1 MVKLGGF
8 IPEVGQEV
16 LIVNH
21 LGVFRITS
29 VDSAARSANVIVL
42 RSGVSLEGI
51 SWDSMTPWDGETRR
65 IVEGAAAAQESQ
77 MTCRQ
82 FEDSM
87 RVEFADADADYWR
100 DLIFKENWDQLHLS
114 SYRDHLKSCSNCQTS
129 LWQFFDIRYRVDY
142 TREPC
147 FHVAYYS
154 ADVRERC
161 LEKTHGMYSIATM
174 DGSGD
179 GIVIT
184 KCPWCGIAL
193 PVGAS
198 EKPRTSKTH

>member
-8 IPEVGQEV
+8 VPEVGQEI

-29 VDSAARSANVIVL
+29 VDPNARSANVTVL
-42 RSGVSLEGI
+42 RSGASLEGI
-51 SWDSMTPWDGETRR
+51 PWDSMTPWDDETRR
-65 IVEGAAAAQESQ
+65 VVERAAAQNYQ

-100 DLIFKENWDQLHLS
+100 DLLFKEDWDQLHLS
-114 SYRDHLKSCSNCQTS
+114 SYRDHLKSCNDCQTS

-161 LEKTHGMYSIATM
+161 LEKAHGMYSISTM
-174 DGSGD
+174 DGRGH
-179 GIVIT
+179 GIVIG

-193 PVGAS
+193 PVGAT
-198 EKPRTSKTH
+198 ERPRTSNSN

>member
-8 IPEVGQEV
+8 VPEVGQEV

-21 LGVFRITS
+21 LGVFRIIF
-29 VDSAARSANVIVL
+29 VDSNARSANVTVL
-42 RSGVSLEGI
+42 RSGALLEGI
-51 SWDSMTPWDGETRR
+51 PWDSMTPWDDETRCL
-65 IVEGAAAAQESQ
+65 VERAATQNCQ

-100 DLIFKENWDQLHLS
+100 DILLKEELDQLPLS
-114 SYRDHLKSCSNCQTS
+114 PYRDHLKSCNDCQTS

-154 ADVRERC
+154 ADVRDRC
-161 LEKTHGMYSIATM
+161 LEKAHGMYSIATM
-174 DGSGD
+174 EEREH
-179 GIVIT
+179 GIIIG
-184 KCPWCGIAL
+184 KCPWCGISL
-193 PVGAS
+193 PVGAT
-198 EKPRTSKTH
+198 EQPRTTNIN

>member
-8 IPEVGQEV
+8 VPEIGQEV
-16 LIVNH
+16 LVVNH

-29 VDSAARSANVIVL
+29 VDFSAKSANVTVL
-42 RSGVSLEGI
+42 RSGASLEGI
-51 SWDSMTPWDGETRR
+51 PWDSMTPWDEETRR
-65 IVEGAAAAQESQ
+65 IVEKAAAVNSQ
-77 MTCRQ
+77 MACRQ

-100 DLIFKENWDQLHLS
+100 ELLLKKNWDQLPLS
-114 SYRDHLKSCSNCQTS
+114 PYRDHLKACNDCQTS

-147 FHVAYYS
+147 FHVAYFS
-154 ADVRERC
+154 ADVRDRC

-174 DGSGD
+174 DGREH
-179 GIVIT
+179 GIVIGN
-184 KCPWCGIAL
+184 CPWCGIAL
-193 PVGAS
+193 PVGATV
-198 EKPRTSKTH
+198 KPNASKIN

>member
-8 IPEVGQEV
+8 VPEVGQEA

-29 VDSAARSANVIVL
+29 VDPKARSANVTVL
-42 RSGVSLEGI
+42 RSGALLEGI
-51 SWDSMTPWDGETRR
+51 SWDSMTPWDEETRGL
-65 IVEGAAAAQESQ
+65 IEKAAAQGFP

-82 FEDSM
+82 FEDAM
-87 RVEFADADADYWR
+87 RVEFADANADYWR
-100 DLIFKENWDQLHLS
+100 ELLLKENLDQIPLS
-114 SYRDHLKSCSNCQTS
+114 LYRDHLKGCNDCQKS

-154 ADVRERC
+154 ADVRDRC
-161 LEKTHGMYSIATM
+161 LEKTHGMYSIATL
-174 DGSGD
+174 DGRGH
-179 GIVIT
+179 GIVIA
-184 KCPWCGIAL
+184 KCPWCGISL
-193 PVGAS
+193 PVGA
-198 EKPRTSKTH
+198 